1 MMSSDGES
9 RTKKNATGATTP
21 SAEVNTIKNTSSTL
35 GQYKVDAN
43 VVRDLK
49 SLYKDKLLDIERAS
63 KFNKFHHP
71 EILDAELAAKPSVL
85 LIGQYSTGKT
95 TFIKHLIGMDYPEI
109 HIGPEPTTDRFI
121 AVVYGDE
128 RKTIKGNALTGVNDL
143 PFSGLSTFG
152 SAFLNKFSAAVVP
165 APLLNHMNIIDTPGV
180 LSGEKQRTARGYDFP
195 QVSRWFAER
204 SDLILLMFDCS
215 KLDISDEFKS
225 VIEELQPHEDK
236 VHCVLNKADQL
247 DTESLMRV
255 YGALLWSMGRIFKG
269 AEVSRI
275 YVGSFREET
284 LTREEHAAL
293 FHKDEVELKS
303 HLAELPKACSMRKVN
318 EIVKRVRLCVVHL
331 CVLGHLRSR
340 MPYFWGANGMQTVLI
355 NNLDEVY
362 EEVRRTYQ
370 LSDGDFPRIDEFRAK
385 LQLEDFYSFPKTDR
399 KTLQMLQMILT
410 EDIPYIVS
418 QLAGVSDMEF
428 LSDSEDGESL
438 GERGDSKSEGVTSPA
453 ASARRGSK
461 HGKGGD
467 GSSMDSSGESNKQPK
482 IFTLTESENDYQ
494 VWYYF
499 TGAFFVAFAVVLGVL
514 YFSQIRDDPMGLLQE
529 LLRFILIRFIELA
542 EKLMA
547 MAQNS
552 LTATYSAVG
561 GSADGMVVTS
571 TPTVGA
577 AGAVGAGAAAAASS
591 QGAAGLAAAATAG
604 VKTMVDSL
612 AGGVASTMDSSSSS
626 GGGGDASAAPAAAQ
640 TEMKMDDAPPENKK
654 KTATVNKAKS
664 PPVEAA
670 AAAAPEQT
678 LEL

>member
-1 MMSSDGES
+1 MSIDDEKKKEKKEKRSIPLSSAALEVNLL
-9 RTKKNATGATTP
+9 KNAQ
-21 SAEVNTIKNTSSTL
+21 L

-49 SLYKDKLLDIERAS
+49 SLYKDKLLDIERNS

-71 EILDAELAAKPSVL
+71 EILDAELAAKPTVL
-85 LIGQYSTGKT
+85 LVGQYSTGKT

-152 SAFLNKFSAAVVP
+152 SSFLNKFSAAVVP

-180 LSGEKQRTARGYDFP
+180 LSGEKQRTARGYDFAK
-195 QVSRWFAER
+195 VSRWFAER

-275 YVGSFREET
+275 YVGSFRDEM

-293 FHKDEVELKS
+293 FHKDEVVLKG

-340 MPYFWGANGMQTVLI
+340 MPYLWGANHAQLALI
-355 NNLDEVY
+355 EKLDEVY

-370 LSDGDFPRIDEFRAK
+370 LSDGDFPRLDDFRAK
-385 LQLEDFYSFPKTDR
+385 LQLEDFYTFPKTDR
-399 KTLQMLQMILT
+399 KTLQILQTVLT
-410 EDIPYIVS
+410 EDVPYIIS
-418 QLAGVSDMEF
+418 QLAGVNDTVVYSESD
-428 LSDSEDGESL
+428 DEDGNGTSL
-438 GERGDSKSEGVTSPA
+438 GSHSPKAVSGTSSRDRDREEGE
-453 ASARRGSK
+453 
-461 HGKGGD
+461 
-467 GSSMDSSGESNKQPK
+467 ESNKQPK
-482 IFTLTESENDYQ
+482 IFTIAESENDYQ
-494 VWYYF
+494 AEYYF
-499 TGAFFVAFAVVLGVL
+499 VTVFTVTFMVLLGTL
-514 YFSQIRDDPMGLLQE
+514 YFSQIHDDPLGSLKQLLQFVFMR
-529 LLRFILIRFIELA
+529 LVGLA
-542 EKLMA
+542 EFLTTMA
-547 MAQNS
+547 KNS
-552 LTATYSAVG
+552 LTTSYSDVA
-561 GSADGMVVTS
+561 
-571 TPTVGA
+571 PTKA
-577 AGAVGAGAAAAASS
+577 
-591 QGAAGLAAAATAG
+591 AAGLGGTAPNLAGLTSSESNGIALG
-604 VKTMVDSL
+604 VKSAVDTL
-612 AGGVASTMDSSSSS
+612 AGGVASTIGLIKSMDK
-626 GGGGDASAAPAAAQ
+626 GNAGDSAPSIWSEEAYTKSTNEGDKP
-640 TEMKMDDAPPENKK
+640 KGKK
-654 KTATVNKAKS
+654 KKKKIKQDVPAM
-664 PPVEAA
+664 
-670 AAAAPEQT
+670 EQST
-678 LEL
+678 EL